1 MIRKIQRNLR
11 KARGFT
17 LVELMIVVAIIG
29 ILASLAIYGVRKYTT
44 NAKTGEVRSA
54 VGRLA
59 KDAAT
64 AFNKEKFAVAGVMAN
79 SDASAVSNTICGAST
94 AIPATITKI
103 AGKKYQSA
111 ASEWDGVSSTVGWQC
126 VKFSLAEPQYFQYE
140 YTGPAAATGANN
152 TTFAA
157 VGRGD
162 LDGDATLSTFQ
173 IDGKIE
179 SGSIKLAPTITE
191 TTPDE

>member
-44 NAKTGEVRSA
+44 NAKTGEVRTA

-64 AFNKEKFAVAGVMAN
+64 AFNKEKFATAGVMA
-79 SDASAVSNTICGAST
+79 DTGASAVSNTICGAST
-94 AIPATITKI
+94 KIPATDTKI

-111 ASEWDGVSSTVGWQC
+111 ASEWDGASPTVGWQC
-126 VKFSLAEPQYFQYE
+126 VKFSLAEPQYFQYQ
-140 YTGPAAATGANN
+140 YTGPAAASGANN
-152 TTFAA
+152 EVFAA

-162 LDGDATLSTFQ
+162 LDGDAALSTFQ

-179 SGSIKLAPTITE
+179 SGSIKLSPTILE